1 LEHQLHLECYIICT
15 LNDIRVYI
23 IYYVEP
29 IAICQEN
36 HLLLLLSEVGAQQEE
51 ESAQFAGELPT
62 ALQGASGVA
71 GEAPTAAAAA
81 AAAVVVVVVV
91 VVAAAAAQLYLQG
104 QEKRLTH
111 SRLTRRKYTVRLTKM
126 LSNSMQALQRDE
138 EVRVRAKSRLLTGS
152 RGLL

>member
-1 LEHQLHLECYIICT
+1 LECYIICT

-36 HLLLLLSEVGAQQEE
+36 HLLLLLSDVGAQQEE

-62 ALQGASGVA
+62 ALQGARGVA

-81 AAAVVVVVVV
+81 AAV
-91 VVAAAAAQLYLQG
+91 VVAAQPYLQG

>member
-36 HLLLLLSEVGAQQEE
+36 HLLLLLSDVGAQQEE

-62 ALQGASGVA
+62 ALQGARRVA

-81 AAAVVVVVVV
+81 AAAVVVV
-91 VVAAAAAQLYLQG
+91 AAAAQLYLQG

>member
-1 LEHQLHLECYIICT
+1 

-36 HLLLLLSEVGAQQEE
+36 HLLLLLSDVGAQQEE

-62 ALQGASGVA
+62 ALQGARGVA

-81 AAAVVVVVVV
+81 AVVVL
-91 VVAAAAAQLYLQG
+91 VAAQPYLQG

>member
-1 LEHQLHLECYIICT
+1 

-36 HLLLLLSEVGAQQEE
+36 HLLLLLSDVGAQQEE

-62 ALQGASGVA
+62 ALQGARGVA

-81 AAAVVVVVVV
+81 AVVVL
-91 VVAAAAAQLYLQG
+91 VAAQPYLQG

-111 SRLTRRKYTVRLTKM
+111 SRLTRRKYTVRLTRM

>member
-1 LEHQLHLECYIICT
+1 

-36 HLLLLLSEVGAQQEE
+36 HLLLLLSDVGAQQEE

-62 ALQGASGVA
+62 ALQGARGVA

-81 AAAVVVVVVV
+81 AVV
-91 VVAAAAAQLYLQG
+91 VVAAQPYLQG

>member
-1 LEHQLHLECYIICT
+1 LECYIICT

-36 HLLLLLSEVGAQQEE
+36 HLLLLLSDVGAQQEE

-62 ALQGASGVA
+62 ALQGARRVA

-81 AAAVVVVVVV
+81 AA
-91 VVAAAAAQLYLQG
+91 VVAAQPYLQG

>member
-1 LEHQLHLECYIICT
+1 

-36 HLLLLLSEVGAQQEE
+36 HLLLLLSDVGAQQEE

-62 ALQGASGVA
+62 ALQGARGVA

-81 AAAVVVVVVV
+81 AAAVVVVV
-91 VVAAAAAQLYLQG
+91 AAQPYLQG

>member
-1 LEHQLHLECYIICT
+1 MKY
-15 LNDIRVYI
+15 DIHVYI

-29 IAICQEN
+29 IAICQED
-36 HLLLLLSEVGAQQEE
+36 HLLLLSDVGAQQEE
-51 ESAQFAGELPT
+51 ESARFAGGLPT
-62 ALQGASGVA
+62 VLQGARGVVRLVIVI
-71 GEAPTAAAAA
+71 GVVGLVDEAPTAAAAA
-81 AAAVVVVVVV
+81 
-91 VVAAAAAQLYLQG
+91 VVAAQPYLQG

-111 SRLTRRKYTVRLTKM
+111 SRLTRRKYTVRLTRM

>member
-36 HLLLLLSEVGAQQEE
+36 HLLLLLSDVGAQQEE

-62 ALQGASGVA
+62 ALQGARGVA

-81 AAAVVVVVVV
+81 AAV
-91 VVAAAAAQLYLQG
+91 VVAAQPYLQG